1 MSRTPAAILLVVP
14 VHDEAAVLAAS
25 LPRILA
31 VVRDAAPRA
40 DVRLLAIDDG
50 SVDDSPGVLR
60 ALAANDPAIDFAAFT
75 RNFGKE
81 AAILAGLRLGLER
94 SDADVF
100 VVLDADLQHPPELV
114 GSMLAHWR
122 DGYPVVEA
130 IKRDR
135 GDETLMRRVA
145 ATTFYRLF
153 SRLSNIPMV
162 GATDFKLLD
171 RAVVVE
177 LVELAERTRFFRGMV
192 RWLGHP
198 SACIAF
204 DVPARE
210 AGRSTWNAG
219 SLVRYAWRSLTA
231 FSSAPLEIVAW
242 FGATGLAVGVVLT
255 AKALFDKLSGR
266 ALSGF
271 STVIL
276 LQIVFGSLILLS
288 LGIIGSY
295 VARIYDEIKRR
306 PHYVLR
312 PDVGRGTARKDGD
325 DAWRAAKRP

>member
-1 MSRTPAAILLVVP
+1 M
-14 VHDEAAVLAAS
+14 LATS
-25 LPRILA
+25 LPRIVAAVREAAPESDVRVLA
-31 VVRDAAPRA
+31 V
-40 DVRLLAIDDG
+40 DDG
-50 SVDDSPGVLR
+50 STDDSLAMLR
-60 ALAANDPAIDFAAFT
+60 TLAAGEPAIDFAAFT

-81 AAILAGLRLGLER
+81 AAIHAGLRLGLER
-94 SDADVF
+94 TDAEVF

-114 GSMLAHWR
+114 GPMLARWR

-130 IKRDR
+130 LKRDR
-135 GDETLMRRVA
+135 GDESAARRFA

-153 SRLSNIPMV
+153 SRLSNIPMAQ
-162 GATDFKLLD
+162 ATDFKLLD

-198 SACIAF
+198 TASIAF
-204 DVPARE
+204 DVPPRE
-210 AGRSTWNAG
+210 AGRSAWSVG

-231 FSSAPLEIVAW
+231 FSSAPLELVAW
-242 FGATGLAVGVVLT
+242 FGAAGLAVGTVLLL
-255 AKALFDKLSGR
+255 KALFDKLSGH

-276 LQIVFGSLILLS
+276 LQTLFGSLILLS

-295 VARIYDEIKRR
+295 IARIYDEIKRR

-312 PDVGRGTARKDGD
+312 PDVRGRGGDARPERVGD
-325 DAWRAAKRP
+325 VPPERAGDAWPGRAGRRL